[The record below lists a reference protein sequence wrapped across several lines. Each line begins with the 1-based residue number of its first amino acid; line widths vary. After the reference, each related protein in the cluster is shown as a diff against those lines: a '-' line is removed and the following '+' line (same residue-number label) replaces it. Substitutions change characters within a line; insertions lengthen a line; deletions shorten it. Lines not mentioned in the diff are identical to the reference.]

1 MNVRIQ
7 YASRFMAG
15 VQYDGRLQFNEYT
28 VKVYMMTATENP
40 ADHNIALSR
49 IKHFIFSEM
58 DNTIFIDSAET
69 EQCQKYL
76 AAGLN
81 VTTMPGE
88 PVDQVVGIML
98 FNKFTAITEGRLL
111 IGEIEVSSM
120 LSDGIVYLHGE
131 NENVN
136 DIEPPAWWTTC
147 DLVHSDLPETDK
159 VLSMH
164 HSSVWRDLGLAWPD
178 IEDNSDVEDLDDAT
192 GNTVVFADFK
202 KLDDNK

>member
-1 MNVRIQ
+1 
-7 YASRFMAG
+7 
-15 VQYDGRLQFNEYT
+15 
-28 VKVYMMTATENP
+28 
-40 ADHNIALSR
+40 
-49 IKHFIFSEM
+49 
-58 DNTIFIDSAET
+58 
-69 EQCQKYL
+69 
-76 AAGLN
+76 
-81 VTTMPGE
+81 
-88 PVDQVVGIML
+88 ML
-98 FNKFTAITEGRLL
+98 FNKLTAITEGRLL
-111 IGEIEVSSM
+111 VGEIEVSSM

-147 DLVHSDLPETDK
+147 DLVHNDLPETDK

-164 HSSVWRDLGLAWPD
+164 HSSVWRDLDLAWPD

>member
-7 YASRFMAG
+7 YAARFMAG
-15 VQYDGRLQFNEYT
+15 VHYDGRLQFNEYT

-40 ADHNIALSR
+40 ADHNTALNR
-49 IKHFIFSEM
+49 IKHFIFSQM
-58 DNTIFIDSAET
+58 DNTVFIDGADV

-76 AAGLN
+76 TAGIN

-98 FNKFTAITEGRLL
+98 FNKLTAITEGRLL
-111 IGEIEVSSM
+111 VGEIEVSSM

-136 DIEPPAWWTTC
+136 DIDPPAWWTTC

-159 VLSMH
+159 VVAMH
-164 HSSVWRDLGLAWPD
+164 QSSIWRDLDLAWPD
-178 IEDNSDVEDLDDAT
+178 IEDNSDDEDLDNPQ

-202 KLDDNK
+202 KLDDNQ